1 MLVPRVRVVAE
12 VEGAPV
18 ASCGRAV
25 GGNGWT
31 RQDRGRHN
39 DTSGD
44 LICRWLEINLS
55 GYNTPKFL
63 FWVVIINQ

>member
-1 MLVPRVRVVAE
+1 MLVPSVRVVAE

-55 GYNTPKFL
+55 GQLFL
-63 FWVVIINQ
+63 HLSGITWKTT